1 MNCSNS
7 NGQGSMQP
15 GLKVNPATPPTRAV
29 AATLLALIFAS
40 PALADPIAARVP
52 AQLTADWWQWAM
64 STSEEDSPV
73 ADPTGAN
80 CGVNQ
85 RGDTWFLAGGFGS
98 SKVQRTCTVPAGK
111 KLFFPLV
118 NMVYWPARGAR
129 AITCADT
136 KAAAALNNDTALDLF
151 AELDGTPI
159 HDLKRYRIASSQ
171 CFDVFARVPAALHP
185 YKAFPS
191 ATDGFWLLLNPLPPG
206 RHTLKFGGRYNHES
220 ADYGRMV
227 QDIEYVL
234 NVQ

>member
-1 MNCSNS
+1 MHNRCITDVS
-7 NGQGSMQP
+7 P
-15 GLKVNPATPPTRAV
+15 HRLI
-29 AATLLALIFAS
+29 AATLLAAYLSSGMAAE
-40 PALADPIAARVP
+40 PALAQATP
-52 AQLTADWWQWAM
+52 QLTTDWWQWAM

-73 ADPTGAN
+73 ADTSGTN
-80 CGVNQ
+80 CAVNQ

-98 SKVQRTCTVPAGK
+98 SKIQRTCTVPSGK
-111 KLFFPLV
+111 KLFFPLI

-129 AITCADT
+129 TITCADT
-136 KAAAALNNDTALDLF
+136 KASAALNNDTALDLF

-159 HDLKRYRIASSQ
+159 RDLKRYRIASSE
-171 CFDVFARVPAALHP
+171 CFDVFARMPAALHP

>member
-1 MNCSNS
+1 M
-7 NGQGSMQP
+7 P
-15 GLKVNPATPPTRAV
+15 VFKLNPATH
-29 AATLLALIFAS
+29 AARLATTALLAAFLSS
-40 PALADPIAARVP
+40 PACADPIAAPAP

-85 RGDTWFLAGGFGS
+85 RGNTWFLAGGFGS
-98 SKVQRTCTVPAGK
+98 SKIQRTCTV
-111 KLFFPLV
+111 
-118 NMVYWPARGAR
+118 
-129 AITCADT
+129 
-136 KAAAALNNDTALDLF
+136 
-151 AELDGTPI
+151 
-159 HDLKRYRIASSQ
+159 
-171 CFDVFARVPAALHP
+171 
-185 YKAFPS
+185 PS

-220 ADYGRMV
+220 TDYGRMV

>member
-1 MNCSNS
+1 MSRINS
-7 NGQGSMQP
+7 NRKGGMSP
-15 GLKVNPATPPTRAV
+15 AFKLNPATH
-29 AATLLALIFAS
+29 AARLATTALLAALLSS
-40 PALADPIAARVP
+40 PACADPIAAPAP

-98 SKVQRTCTVPAGK
+98 SKIQRTCSVPAGK

-129 AITCADT
+129 AITCAST
-136 KAAAALNNDTALDLF
+136 KASAALNNDTALDLF

-159 HDLKRYRIASSQ
+159 RDLKRYRIASSE